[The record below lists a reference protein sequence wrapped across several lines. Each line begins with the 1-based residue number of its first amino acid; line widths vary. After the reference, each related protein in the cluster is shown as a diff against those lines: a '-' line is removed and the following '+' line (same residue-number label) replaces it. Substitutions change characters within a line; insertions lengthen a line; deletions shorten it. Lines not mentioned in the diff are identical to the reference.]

1 MKRYVGIGAALL
13 GTLATATLS
22 TSSAQT
28 EIRLGYQRGDFAT
41 VMTQQRLLENRFG
54 DDATVTWTLF
64 TSGPPM
70 LEALAAGSIDFART
84 GDTPPIFAQ
93 AAGTPF
99 VYAGA
104 QRAVTREAI
113 VVPEGSDIRTV
124 ADLSGRTVAYAPG
137 SSANYFAV
145 QALETEGLTLDAI
158 ESVPLQP
165 ADARAAFQGG
175 NLDAWAIWD
184 PFMTAAVTELGARIL
199 LTRDDVGGEYDFYLA
214 SQAFAEENPELVAGI
229 LEAYNRAVGW
239 AEAHPED
246 FAALLE
252 ADTGIG
258 QEVWLES
265 LSGRTFYQLTPVTPE
280 VVKSQQAAADTLAD
294 IGLIPQAVTVADNV
308 WTWRQAEAA
317 R

>member
-1 MKRYVGIGAALL
+1 MKRHVGFGAVLL
-13 GTLATATLS
+13 GTFLLTVSS
-22 TSSAQT
+22 TVSAQT

-41 VMTQQRLLENRFG
+41 VMIEQELLEARFG
-54 DDATVTWTLF
+54 PDVAVTWTLF

-104 QRAVTREAI
+104 QRAVTREALL
-113 VVPEGSDIRTV
+113 VPEDSDIENV
-124 ADLSGRTVAYAPG
+124 ADLAGRTLAYSPG

-145 QALETEGLTLDAI
+145 QALETGGLTLDDV

-175 NLDAWAIWD
+175 SIDAWAIWD
-184 PFMTAAVTELGARIL
+184 PFMTAAVAELGARIV
-199 LTRDDVGGEYDFYLA
+199 LTRDDTGGEYDFYLA
-214 SQAFAEENPELVAGI
+214 SQAFAEANPELVAGI
-229 LEAYNRAVGW
+229 LDEYNTAVAW
-239 AEAHPED
+239 AGSNLED
-246 FAALLE
+246 FTALLE
-252 ADTGIG
+252 AGID
-258 QEVWLES
+258 QDVWSES
-265 LSGRTFYQLTPVTPE
+265 LADRTFHELTPVSSDIVE
-280 VVKSQQAAADTLAD
+280 SQQAAADTLAE
-294 IGLIPQAVTVADNV
+294 IGLIPEAVTVADNV
-308 WTWRQAEAA
+308 WTWEEQEAA